1 MGAYSGVD
9 RDQARATLDRLRAA
23 VAYRAAYREQERL
36 GWPGRICLPERP
48 VFTLDPAWLVT
59 MAINRKAGWPD
70 DPSLARGSA
79 MPVQGRYPKRA
90 EGDGGEYQASQRLS
104 WQINYTRVRVR
115 AAACPPRYRARLAHR
130 LVQPGEEN

>member
-1 MGAYSGVD
+1 MGAYSGVT
-9 RDQARATLDRLRAA
+9 RDQAQATLDQLRAA
-23 VAYRAAYREQERL
+23 VAYRASQGPAH
-36 GWPGRICLPERP
+36 IAS
-48 VFTLDPAWLVT
+48 VLDPAWLVT